1 MAPLTLRV
9 PFEKCCSF
17 DSGFVRNPLSSVNP
31 QTINPMNNRRLLP
44 LIILAVIALFVLMG
58 LSSSIFYTVDA
69 TQRAVIF
76 YKFGSGLDKEHVIQP
91 GVHMKA
97 PWNDVYVYDVQETA
111 QGETMDVLDKSGL
124 SIHVDITVRFK
135 PLADKVGDIYEKFK
149 MNYVDVLVIPEVRS
163 TVRQV
168 MGRYTAEEIYSTKR
182 AEVEETIKTEAEKI
196 LHENNV
202 TMVALLIRSIA
213 LPDQIRTAIENKLQQ
228 QQEALA
234 YQFRLDKERSEA
246 ERKRIAAEGESRANN
261 IINNSLTNNLLKMR
275 GIEAT
280 LELSKSPN
288 TKVIVIGSGDA
299 GMPLILGNN

>member
-1 MAPLTLRV
+1 
-9 PFEKCCSF
+9 
-17 DSGFVRNPLSSVNP
+17 
-31 QTINPMNNRRLLP
+31 MNNRRLLP
-44 LIILAVIALFVLMG
+44 LIILGVIVLFILMG
-58 LSSSIFYTVDA
+58 LSSSIFYSVNA
-69 TQRAVIF
+69 TQRAVVF
-76 YKFGSGLDKEHVIQP
+76 YKFGTGLAKEDVVTPGFHV
-91 GVHMKA
+91 KA
-97 PWNDVYVYDVQETA
+97 PWNDVFIYDVQETA
-111 QGETMDVLDKSGL
+111 EGENMDVLDKNGL
-124 SIHVDITVRFK
+124 SIHVDVTVRFK
-135 PLADKVGDIYEKFK
+135 PIAERIGYIYEKFN
-149 MNYVDVLVIPEVRS
+149 MDYVDVLVKPEVRS

-182 AEVEETIKTEAEKI
+182 AEVEAAIEEEAEAI

-202 TMVALLIRSIA
+202 TMVALLIRSIT
-213 LPDQIRTAIENKLQQ
+213 LPEQIRVAIENKLQQ

-288 TKVIVIGSGDA
+288 TKVIVIGSGDG